1 MTRPEYSSD
10 MTTQV
15 IFSSE
20 LQRVTG
26 VRETNVEAED
36 YRSLVSEITDRYK
49 ELMAADI
56 MDMSVAINGEI
67 ITEPMLEKINPGS
80 EVHFL
85 YRIEGG

>member
-1 MTRPEYSSD
+1 
-10 MTTQV
+10 MTTHV

-26 VRETNVEAED
+26 VRETNVKAED
-36 YRSLVSEITDRYK
+36 YRSLVSEITNRYK
-49 ELMAADI
+49 ELMATDI

-67 ITEPMLEKINPGS
+67 ITEPMLEKISPGS